1 MLKNFSILNNAK
13 LNVGNGGLLC
23 FYPDILPMDE
33 KNKSY
38 PISVIF

>member
-1 MLKNFSILNNAK
+1 MISNFNVLENTNLKI
-13 LNVGNGGLLC
+13 GNGGLLC
-23 FYPDILPMDE
+23 FYPNIIPLDE